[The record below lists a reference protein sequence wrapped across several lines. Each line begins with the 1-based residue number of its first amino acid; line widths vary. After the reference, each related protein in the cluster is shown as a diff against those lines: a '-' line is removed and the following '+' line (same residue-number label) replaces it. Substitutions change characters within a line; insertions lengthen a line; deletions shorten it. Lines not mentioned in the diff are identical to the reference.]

1 MTVPPEPAEEE
12 GQGGY
17 DVGETM
23 AGELTHCR

>member
-12 GQGGY
+12 GRGY